1 MAIII
6 TGVGPNNSS
15 FHTTDAN
22 HSTSGRILS
31 VALSADTNRIY
42 AGSFAGVWRSDDAGL
57 TFHQL
62 TGPLTDTA
70 GPGIFGVIYAP
81 HVFDLAASPTD
92 PNLILAAARD
102 GQFAHN
108 RDGIYRSAD
117 GGLSW
122 ELVLPVATTQKSPLT
137 GISQILFA
145 PDDPSLLY
153 AALGAR
159 GVARSTNAGKTWTV
173 KSLGGN
179 VWHVAV
185 APQEGPGVRKVYA
198 AGDSVIF
205 FSPDGGNSWS
215 LDNGVTTINTA
226 RSNLAAFQVSC
237 SGNGVNGFGGMAGP
251 VLGSNPQILAV
262 EPGNPAKVY
271 LATEGGALGPCYY
284 DGNVPDGT
292 PVNTDCR
299 RLAGE
304 GSLWY
309 GDFSQFGTTKA
320 AQWTQLPGPP
330 IYNGGGDTPSG
341 NMYVITKRTNSG
353 FLVFFSDMSHVHVSQ
368 GTPAAQSWHRLG
380 GEDISQARK
389 DGKNRNIKLVHADP
403 HGLIFTPDFE
413 ITLKP
418 ASGVSSP
425 YNPNS
430 ELNQYVAGTIW
441 MANDGGIHR
450 SIDGGNNW
458 KPVDG
463 LETLDPVNIA
473 GLFGVGNTP
482 ALYFGCGDN
491 DDFYTPDGGQ
501 HWFDPA
507 STCGDCDCWFSDI
520 ADATRVLQFEPRFFV
535 GNVRTPKVNIISAAD
550 SSHYPDPT
558 NLSHTRHIPATL
570 RVRPPGNIAAEYTQS
585 GFVLRGYRP
594 IIHTLATEAALP
606 DGDYVFIHSSDG
618 VSRKVLRTTSISSI
632 TTVGDWDDP
641 TKAQPIGT
649 PLPASPHGTEP
660 VVQASGGHAN
670 PVFYVGYDTGL
681 LIKWDNTAGIWKT
694 IVPGG
699 PPGHAAIG
707 ALSFFVDP
715 YHSEI
720 IYLVDKS
727 GIKVSLDGGGSWLP
741 EVRLTQAVSA
751 NGKIKSPT
759 SSVIADM
766 QFSRGEESLRFA
778 FGDAGVFFTLN
789 GFDRITLLDA
799 VAIPGRPESGF
810 FDPISDPFDRAVYV
824 ELEGRSILRIG
835 GIPGPPPFQPP
846 PVFDLLELAAVIEA

>member
-1 MAIII
+1 MAFTI
-6 TGVGPNNSS
+6 TRVAPNNSTFQTS
-15 FHTTDAN
+15 PN

-31 VALSADTNRIY
+31 IALSADPNRVY
-42 AGSFAGVWRSDDAGL
+42 AGSVAGAWRSNDAGL
-57 TFHQL
+57 TFGQL
-62 TGPLTDTA
+62 TGPLTETA

-81 HVFDLAASPTD
+81 HIFDLAASPTD
-92 PNLILAAARD
+92 PNLVLAAARD
-102 GQFAHN
+102 GQFVIS
-108 RDGIYRSAD
+108 RDGIYRTSD

-122 ELVLPVATTQKSPLT
+122 ELVLVSSTV
-137 GISQILFA
+137 SQILFA
-145 PDDPSLLY
+145 PDDPSLVY
-153 AALGAR
+153 AAFGFG
-159 GVARSTNAGKTWTV
+159 GVARSTDAGKTWTLHAV
-173 KSLGGN
+173 GGN
-179 VWHVAV
+179 AWHVAV
-185 APQEGPGVRKVYA
+185 APLEGPGVRKVYA
-198 AGDSVIF
+198 AGDSAIF
-205 FSPDGGNSWS
+205 FSPDGGNTWS

-226 RSNLAAFQVSC
+226 RATLAAFQRSC
-237 SGNGVNGFGGMAGP
+237 NSGGVGGFGGMSATNS
-251 VLGSNPQILAV
+251 GSNAQTLAV

-271 LATEGGALGPCYY
+271 LATEGGAFGPCFY
-284 DGNVPDGT
+284 DGNIADGV
-292 PVNTDCR
+292 PVNTDCK

-320 AQWTQLPGPP
+320 AQWVQLPGPP
-330 IYNGGGDTPSG
+330 VYSGGGDTPSG
-341 NMYVITKRTNSG
+341 NMYVITKPTNSG
-353 FLVFFSDMSHVHVSQ
+353 FLVFFSDMGHVHVSQ
-368 GTPAAQSWHRLG
+368 GVPTAKSWHRLG

-389 DGKNRNIKLVHADP
+389 DGKNRNVMVVHADP

-418 ASGVSSP
+418 ASGVSAP
-425 YNPNS
+425 YDANS

-450 SIDGGNNW
+450 SIDGGSNW

-473 GLFGVGNTP
+473 GLFGIGNTP

-507 STCGDCDCWFSDI
+507 SSCGDCDCWFSDI
-520 ADATRVLQFEPRFFV
+520 ADASRVLEFEPRFFV
-535 GNVRTPKVNIISAAD
+535 GNVRTPKVNIITAAD

-558 NLSHTRHIPATL
+558 DQSRTRHIPATL
-570 RVRPPGNIAAEYTQS
+570 RVRPPGDIASEYTQS
-585 GFVLRGYRP
+585 GFVLQGYRP

-632 TTVGDWDDP
+632 TQASDWDDP
-641 TKAQPIGT
+641 SKAQVIGT
-649 PLPASPHGTEP
+649 VLPASATEP

-670 PVFYVGYDTGL
+670 PIFYVGFTSGVL
-681 LIKWDNTAGIWKT
+681 LKWDNNAGVWKA

-699 PPGHAAIG
+699 PPGQAATGMI
-707 ALSFFVDP
+707 SFFVDP
-715 YHSEI
+715 HHPEI

-727 GIKVSLDGGGSWLP
+727 GIKISLDGGGSWLP
-741 EVRLTQAVSA
+741 DMRLAMAVTA
-751 NGKIKSPT
+751 NGKIRANTK
-759 SSVIADM
+759 SVISDM
-766 QFSRGEESLRFA
+766 IFSRGEQSTRFA
-778 FGDAGVFFTLN
+778 FGDAGVFVTVN
-789 GFDRITLLDA
+789 GFDWFTLLDA

-810 FDPISDPFDRAVYV
+810 FDPLSDPFDRAVFV

-846 PVFDLLELAAVIEA
+846 PVFDLLEFAAIVEA